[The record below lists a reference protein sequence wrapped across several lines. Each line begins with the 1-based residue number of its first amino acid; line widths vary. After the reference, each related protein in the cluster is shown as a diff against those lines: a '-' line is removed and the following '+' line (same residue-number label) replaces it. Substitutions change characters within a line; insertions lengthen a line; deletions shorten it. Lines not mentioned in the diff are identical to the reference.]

1 MIQIENQKPKIENP
15 PSSRRPLSTP
25 LETGVAAVLLLLS
38 VWFYFQ
44 FPTTFRSWDNARA
57 IGTSISDIAIVS
69 AGMTLVIGTGGIDI
83 SVGSIVGLCG
93 VVLGQLTVNRG
104 WGAGPAIAAT
114 LAAGAACGL
123 VNGLLIARF
132 KVPSIIATLAMFSA
146 ARAGAYVISKGDS
159 LSGLPESITN
169 IGYNSVLGIPIPIW
183 VALAALLAAGILLK
197 RTVFGRSLL
206 ALGGNR
212 EAARLSGLPVQR
224 TETLVYVLSGLFA
237 GLAAV
242 VVTARGATAVPDAG
256 KLFELRAITA
266 VVVGGTPV
274 IGGRATLLGTTLG
287 VLTIGV
293 VQNGVVSYGKDAMW
307 EMLVMAVVLLVS
319 VEVDRWRRARA
330 ARTPGDR
337 ISRQ

>member
-1 MIQIENQKPKIENP
+1 MQIAKREAAGVAVETPVAQVVARP
-15 PSSRRPLSTP
+15 RRQVTLPV
-25 LETGVAAVLLLLS
+25 ETGVAIVLLALS
-38 VWFYFQ
+38 LWL
-44 FPTTFRSWDNARA
+44 ARA
-57 IGTSISDIAIVS
+57 FPDFRTGANAAVILTSVAEIGIVA
-69 AGMTLVIGTGGIDI
+69 AGMTLVIATGGIDI
-83 SVGSIVGLCG
+83 SVGSIVGLSG
-93 VVLGQLTVNRG
+93 VVLGQLTVERH
-104 WGAGPAIAAT
+104 WGVGPAILMT
-114 LAAGAACGL
+114 MAAGAACGL

-132 KVPSIIATLAMFSA
+132 KLPPIIATLATFSA
-146 ARAGAYVISKGDS
+146 ARAGAYVLSKGNS

-169 IGYNSVLGIPIPIW
+169 IGYNNWFGVPIPAWI
-183 VALAALLAAGILLK
+183 ALAALVATGILLK
-197 RTVFGRSLL
+197 KTTFGRSVL

-212 EAARLSGLPVQR
+212 EAARLSGLSTMR
-224 TETLVYVLSGLFA
+224 TEALVYVLIGLLA

-274 IGGRATLLGTTLG
+274 IGGRATLFGTALG

-307 EMLVMAVVLLVS
+307 EMLVMAIVLLAS

-330 ARTPGDR
+330 MRAKA
-337 ISRQ
+337 